1 MLTLTQD
8 VISRHCSYLAR
19 SLYEQLADL
28 KHRDGSPVV
37 ELYADE
43 PAMYGDPSAQ
53 GPTFAFNITREDG
66 SYVPWTEVERLANNA
81 GVYIRAGGK
90 RTELVLV
97 LVTTA
102 NIVFPRRLLS
112 WGSISSFEVRRMG
125 VGPHLLKW
133 PRLWFK

>member
-90 RTELVLV
+90 HAESVLI
-97 LVTTA
+97 TTA
-102 NIVFPRRLLS
+102 NIVFSRRLLS
-112 WGSISSFEVRRMG
+112 RRSISSFEVRRMG
-125 VGPHLLKW
+125 VGSHLLKW

>member
-19 SLYEQLADL
+19 SLYERLADL

-43 PAMYGDPSAQ
+43 PVMYGDPSAQ
-53 GPTFAFNITREDG
+53 GPTFAFNIMREDG

-90 RTELVLV
+90 RTALSL
-97 LVTTA
+97 LTTA
-102 NIVFPRRLLS
+102 DTVFPRCLLP
-112 WGSISSFEVRRMG
+112 WGSISSFELRRMG
-125 VGPHLLKW
+125 VGSHLLKW